1 MTILLLLLVLLIH
14 HKCGHESGG
23 TNTIINSA
31 GADISGRGWST
42 ATMTGTTIGTRAD
55 TSSTTDTMS
64 STNSRCKT
72 RTTETGMMTRIL

>member
-1 MTILLLLLVLLIH
+1 MTILLLLLIH

-31 GADISGRGWST
+31 GADISGRGRRGWST
-42 ATMTGTTIGTRAD
+42 ATMTGTTTGTRAV